1 MLNIRNKL
9 GQSSKLHSLQEEEEM
24 KKAAQER
31 RRDKEETKA
40 ARERVKAQIEQ
51 DRADRAAR

>member
-1 MLNIRNKL
+1 ML
-9 GQSSKLHSLQEEEEM
+9 LQVEDEL
-24 KKAAQER
+24 KKAALER
-31 RRDKEETKA
+31 RRDKEEEQV